1 MINERERLTLAPRE
15 TILAAMNQISGKH
28 EDISGIEANIPGSF
42 CSSMMEENP
51 TMNDNDVICWYGLI
65 NPEAILTSIT
75 SVFVNFKRDYIL
87 LADTGNKETS
97 AVKIVEIIIDFNG
110 VEVNDELKDAV
121 NNLATMLL
129 NEYNPKVV

>member
-1 MINERERLTLAPRE
+1 MRNERERLTLAPRE

-42 CSSMMEENP
+42 CSSMEENP
-51 TMNDNDVICWYGLI
+51 IMNDSDIACWYGLI
-65 NPEAILTSIT
+65 NPESILTSIT

-87 LADTGNKETS
+87 LTDTGNKETS
-97 AVKIVEIIIDFNG
+97 VAKIVGIVIDFDG

-121 NNLATMLL
+121 RNLANMLL
-129 NEYNPKVV
+129 KEYNPKVV